1 MRYVPS
7 ATSRVPAHPVPPQ
20 LARGLLPRAT
30 TVLAVIAR
38 PGQESADLG
47 ALLFAFR
54 RSGARLA
61 VLSLTRGEASPLNST
76 IERLESRRLWEL
88 QVAAGLLGVTALAVA
103 DYPDGRLARCP
114 AYELT
119 ELVGREIRR
128 HAADLVV
135 IIDPVPDGSDD
146 TRSDDTVSDDT
157 VVAGAARAAAAQAGV
172 PTVARMTLGTGTGR
186 LVPLGPEATV
196 ARAVQRS
203 AAAAHSSQA
212 EAMPEVERRLSALGD
227 GEMLR
232 WLAPAAS

>member
-1 MRYVPS
+1 MRYLPS
-7 ATSRVPAHPVPPQ
+7 STSLARTHPVPPQ
-20 LARGLLPRAT
+20 LPRGLLPRAT

-47 ALLFAFR
+47 ALLYAFR

-88 QVAAGLLGVTALAVA
+88 RVAAGLLGVTALAVA
-103 DYPDGRLARCP
+103 DYPDGGLARSP
-114 AYELT
+114 AHELT

-128 HAADLVV
+128 HAADLVI
-135 IIDPVPDGSDD
+135 IIDPVADDSDEA
-146 TRSDDTVSDDT
+146 
-157 VVAGAARAAAAQAGV
+157 VVARAARAAAARAGV
-172 PTVARMTLGTGTGR
+172 PTVARMALATSSGR
-186 LVPLGPEATV
+186 VINLGPEAPV

-212 EAMPEVERRLSALGD
+212 EALPGVEHRLNLLGD
-227 GEMLR
+227 HETLR
-232 WLAPAAS
+232 WLAPAASSESSATG